1 MENNVN
7 ADALGKIVHSYN
19 TREKELI
26 RQMTGGK
33 EGQSVNLEYE
43 DLDGYEVPPRTHFSM
58 LKKAAVSFKY
68 KEMTFNTAAIRLF
81 EGTKFILPIVNKN
94 KKRLAVIM
102 CSEEESSSVEWAR
115 KKKDV
120 WVNKKITSLEFVEN
134 IYSLMEWDR
143 NCRYKV
149 LGRVVTSNRGLI
161 LVFDLVEAIMFSPLP
176 EEFLDK
182 KTGEMKKR
190 RVVYYP
196 DEYKGRIGK
205 SYNDYIVAQQTSMFE
220 DLEGYVGT
228 NNGS

>member
-19 TREKELI
+19 AREKELI

-161 LVFDLVEAIMFSPLP
+161 LVFDLMEAIMFSPLP